1 MKRIVTLLSVCTL
14 VLSTAFAQFATA
26 PAFPGAE
33 GYGRFTT
40 GGRGGAVYHVTSL
53 DDNVSNPAE
62 GTLRYFISKKNGP
75 RTIVFDVAGT
85 IELKGALKIKKGD
98 ISILGQTAP
107 GDGICLKG
115 YNLSIDASNVIVRF
129 IRCRLGSYGGDA
141 DAMSAAHKDDEIQ
154 RNIIIDHCSMS
165 WSTDEVGSFYGNENF
180 TLQWCVLSESLKT
193 NPYKSGTHGY
203 GGIWGGKNAS
213 FHHNL
218 LAHND
223 SRMIRFDH
231 GYVSTL
237 AGPVDYVNNVIY
249 NWGSNSAYGGE
260 NNEGEESKTFNIVNN
275 YYKPGS
281 NTAKSA
287 KMRILNPTT
296 ACDNFTG
303 TDVPGKFCITGN
315 VMEGSTTVTSDNTN
329 LAGIKMDSK
338 SPIAFQE
345 WRSKYVSATRFT
357 SSDAEFKY
365 NIISMHNAN
374 DAFSKVLEFAGASL
388 SRDAVDDRVTKDVK
402 NGTGAIMED
411 EKSALMAWPTLNG
424 DKVVDTDGDGMP
436 DDFEL
441 KYGLDPMR
449 ANANDYDLD
458 VKQYYTNIEVYAN
471 SLVEDIVKA
480 ERANADE
487 TFEEYYPEL
496 SRQAS
501 QIYYYASSEKAI
513 NTIDYMDGAKLSL
526 TGNMDKSYG
535 AACEIVY
542 NGAKYKSVKLSN
554 GAQNT
559 FYAPEGKTIS
569 SVKIV
574 GCKHEGSGNRVC
586 FWYEVDGTEY
596 GTSELVDEKMVYNPF
611 EGTATISEIAANK
624 LCGTPNIQTFAI
636 NGKSSFTFTN
646 AGEQLDFIL
655 DVTYSDAV
663 ETGIDDIFATPAVAP
678 AQKARKFFLN
688 GRLVIETANGT
699 FTVSGA
705 RVRR

>member
-1 MKRIVTLLSVCTL
+1 MKRIFTLLSISTL
-14 VLSTAFAQFATA
+14 AITTALAQFASA

-75 RTIVFDVAGT
+75 RIIVFDVAGT

-107 GDGICLKG
+107 GQGICLKG
-115 YNLSIDASNVIVRF
+115 YNFSIDASNVIVRF
-129 IRCRLGSYGGDA
+129 IRCRLGSNGGDA

-154 RNIIIDHCSMS
+154 KNIIIDHCSMS

-193 NPYKSGTHGY
+193 NRYKSGTHGY
-203 GGIWGGKNAS
+203 AGIWGGKNAS

-231 GYVSTL
+231 GYVSSLT
-237 AGPVDYVNNVIY
+237 GPVDYVNNVIY

-260 NNEGEESKTFNIVNN
+260 TKEGAEAKTFNIVNN

-281 NTAKSA
+281 NTASSA
-287 KMRILNPTT
+287 KTRLINPTT
-296 ACDNFTG
+296 ACDNCTG
-303 TDVPGKFCITGN
+303 TDVPGKFYFTGN
-315 VMEGSTTVTSDNTN
+315 VMEGSALVTKDNTCT
-329 LAGIKMDSK
+329 AAIKMDGK
-338 SPIAFQE
+338 SPITYQD
-345 WRSKYVSATRFT
+345 WKSTCVSATRFT
-357 SSDAEFKY
+357 SSDAAFNY
-365 NIISMHNAN
+365 SLISQHKAS
-374 DAFSKVLEFAGASL
+374 DAFSKVIESAGASL
-388 SRDAVDDRVTKDVK
+388 SRDAVDVRITDDAK
-402 NGTGAIMED
+402 NGTGIIMED
-411 EKSALMAWPTLNG
+411 DKSDLMIWPTLTG
-424 DKVVDTDGDGMP
+424 DKLADTDGDGMP
-436 DDFEL
+436 DDFEI
-441 KYGLDPMR
+441 KYGLDPLH
-449 ANANDYDLD
+449 ADANDYDLD
-458 VKQYYTNIEVYAN
+458 EKKYYTNIEVYAN
-471 SLVEDIVKA
+471 SLVENIVKA
-480 ERANADE
+480 ERANAEE

-496 SRQAS
+496 IGTTS
-501 QIYYYASSEKAI
+501 QIYYYVSSEKSI
-513 NTIDYMDGAKLSL
+513 NTIDYIDGARLSL
-526 TGNMDKSYG
+526 TGNKDKSYG
-535 AACEIVY
+535 AASEITY

-574 GCKHEGSGNRVC
+574 GCKHEGVGDRVC
-586 FWYEVDGTEY
+586 FWYEVNGTEY
-596 GTSELVDEKMVYNPF
+596 GTAELVDEKMVYTPF
-611 EGTATISEIAANK
+611 ESTATISEIAANK
-624 LCGTPNIQTFAI
+624 LCATPNIQTFAI
-636 NGKSSFTFTN
+636 DGKTSFTFTN

-655 DVTYSDAV
+655 DVTYGDA
-663 ETGIDDIFATPAVAP
+663 EATGISDLLAAPTVART
-678 AQKARKFFLN
+678 QKARKYFEN

-705 RVRR
+705 RIK